1 MKKRFTS
8 EQIVKVLGRA
18 AAGEKTKD
26 LCREIGISNATFYH
40 WKAKFG
46 GMEVND
52 VRRLKELEHENSRLK
67 KLVANLSLD
76 IEILKDVNSR
86 KW

>member
-8 EQIVKVLGRA
+8 EQIVKVLSRA

-67 KLVANLSLD
+67 KLVANMALD